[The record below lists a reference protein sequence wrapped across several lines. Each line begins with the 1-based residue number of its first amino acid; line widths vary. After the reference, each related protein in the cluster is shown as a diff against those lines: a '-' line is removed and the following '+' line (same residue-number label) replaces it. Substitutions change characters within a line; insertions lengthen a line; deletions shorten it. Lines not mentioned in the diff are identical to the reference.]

1 MRKSLLAV
9 AALMGASVLPAQAIS
24 FKVSE
29 DVQGNMGFKAQI
41 WGQYLGER
49 TSGNKSATD
58 FRLRNVRLY
67 ANGNVGKYMYFFSNM
82 DFTPTSANAT
92 DAGIGLKFMDELRIQ
107 AGLYRT
113 PFSRAALTDSYTY
126 LVPTGYFYGGLAV
139 DAPLQ
144 GPTTY
149 RNAGL
154 TVWGDIADAMIKYY
168 IGVFDGQYN
177 NGTNRWGKDNLMYTV
192 RLQFTPTM
200 LGFKG
205 EKGYGLR
212 DTRLGRQ
219 NVLSFGVGYA
229 TQKCSPAS
237 ASSTTYTSI
246 SSPSASIFCGTSQPI
261 SPGTPTLSFTTKA
274 WTVDAKHEQKFGDFI
289 ANWEAAYF
297 DVKDVNVYQI
307 GSNIY
312 KDDRKGYYIQV
323 GAIYDQVVGIG
334 KPGIALRYD
343 YAEHKYATPRS
354 YTDPDTSV
362 TRQISKDKYKR
373 WGVGFNYFLKGQDA
387 MIQLAVDR
395 VDVPNYKSSANN
407 VTVKQ
412 KDYTDVT
419 LAFQVQF

>member
-9 AALMGASVLPAQAIS
+9 AALMGASVLPAHAVS

-58 FRLRNVRLY
+58 FKLQNVRLY
-67 ANGNVGKYMYFFSNM
+67 TNGNVGKYMYFFANL
-82 DFTPTSANAT
+82 DFDAAGATKAT
-92 DAGIGLKFMDELRIQ
+92 DAAIGLKFMDELRIQ

-113 PFSRAALTDSYTY
+113 PFSRAALTDGYTF
-126 LVPTGYFYGGLAV
+126 LIPTGYFYGGLAV

-144 GPTTY
+144 GPTKY

-154 TVWGDIADAMIKYY
+154 TVWGDIADAMVKYY
-168 IGVFDGQYN
+168 IGVFDGPYN
-177 NGTNRWGKDNLMYTV
+177 NNTDKQGKDNLMYAV

-212 DTRLGRQ
+212 DTYLGRQ

-229 TQKCSPAS
+229 TQKCGDTS
-237 ASSTTYTSI
+237 AGTCST
-246 SSPSASIFCGTSQPI
+246 GT
-261 SPGTPTLSFTTKA
+261 GTLSFTTKA

-297 DVKDVNVYQI
+297 DVKDINT
-307 GSNIY
+307 NR
-312 KDDRKGYYIQV
+312 DDSKGYYLQV
-323 GAIYDQVVGIG
+323 GGIYDQAVGIG
-334 KPGIALRYD
+334 KPGLALRYD
-343 YAEHKYATPRS
+343 YSEKKPT
-354 YTDPDTSV
+354 TSAK
-362 TRQISKDKYKR
+362 TKYKR
-373 WGVGFNYFLKGQDA
+373 FGGAVNYFLKGQDA
-387 MIQLAVDR
+387 QIQLAVDS
-395 VDVPNYKSSANN
+395 VDKP
-407 VTVKQ
+407 TGE
-412 KDYTDVT
+412 KDYTDLT